1 MAPKGQLDP
10 GQKLP
15 PVREMAHQMQV
26 TPGTVAR
33 AYRVLIDDGYLEA
46 GVGQGTYVKQLRASV
61 LPPDDAPLYL
71 RSPRLPD
78 VGQVDLIRRGFREF
92 S

>member
-1 MAPKGQLDP
+1 MTQTISRNAKYQKLADMLQRQITLGQLDP

-33 AYRVLIDDGYLEA
+33 A
-46 GVGQGTYVKQLRASV
+46 
-61 LPPDDAPLYL
+61 
-71 RSPRLPD
+71 
-78 VGQVDLIRRGFREF
+78 
-92 S
+92 